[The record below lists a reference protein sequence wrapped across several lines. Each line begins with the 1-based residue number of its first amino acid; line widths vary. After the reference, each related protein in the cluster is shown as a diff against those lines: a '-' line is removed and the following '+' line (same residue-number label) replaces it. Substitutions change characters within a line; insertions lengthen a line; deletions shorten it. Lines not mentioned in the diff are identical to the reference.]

1 MDIQTAKA
9 AAASSTACGR
19 IKPIG
24 HNHSDIGIQ
33 RCERGLRLGLFQADR
48 VAHQ

>member
-9 AAASSTACGR
+9 RR
-19 IKPIG
+19 IQHRLRQDQPIG